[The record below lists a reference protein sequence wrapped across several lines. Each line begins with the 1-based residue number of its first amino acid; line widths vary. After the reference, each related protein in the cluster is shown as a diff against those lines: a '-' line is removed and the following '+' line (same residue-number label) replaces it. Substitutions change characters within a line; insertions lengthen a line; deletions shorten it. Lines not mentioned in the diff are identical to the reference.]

1 MRSYTVKENLI
12 GLAVTEILWY
22 RDTDAVTFIRLHI
35 VVICYSNSRFSL
47 VMVLGY
53 FS

>member
-1 MRSYTVKENLI
+1 MRSYTVKENHI

-22 RDTDAVTFIRLHI
+22 RDTDAVTVIKLYI

-53 FS
+53 FL